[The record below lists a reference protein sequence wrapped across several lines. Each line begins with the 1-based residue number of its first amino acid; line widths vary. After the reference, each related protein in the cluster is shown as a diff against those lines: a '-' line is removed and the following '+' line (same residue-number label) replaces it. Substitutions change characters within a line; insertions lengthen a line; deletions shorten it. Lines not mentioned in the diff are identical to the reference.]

1 MRAKKTLFQSHAELD
16 QLLHRLGLSTFRE
29 HYQNLAEASE
39 KSSQSHLA
47 FLHDLCVRESE
58 HRDHIRQ
65 MRLLKSAKLPRHKVL
80 SDFAINRIPG
90 LSPALIHRLSEG
102 DFMDR
107 PENIL
112 IFGNPGTG
120 KTHLAIALA
129 REWCLMGR
137 RILFKGA
144 SQIVEELLQAQEN
157 KGLQR
162 FMKQLDRFDC
172 LIIDDISYVPFKRE
186 ETDVLFQLI
195 NQRYEKRSLLITSN
209 LAFSQW
215 KSIFQDE
222 MATAA
227 LIDRLVHHAEILE
240 LNAPS
245 YRAEKAQNR
254 NKISVLKPSDA
265 KSLSAQASTA

>member
-1 MRAKKTLFQSHAELD
+1 MRSKKILFQSHGELD

-29 HYQNLAEASE
+29 HYQSLAENWE
-39 KSSQSHLA
+39 KSGQSHVA
-47 FLHDLCVRESE
+47 FLHALCVRENE
-58 HRDHIRQ
+58 HRDHNRRE
-65 MRLLKSAKLPRHKVL
+65 RLLKSAKLPRHKVL
-80 SDFAINRIPG
+80 SDFKINRIPG
-90 LSPALIHRLSEG
+90 LSPALIHRLATG
-102 DFMDR
+102 DFMDT
-107 PENIL
+107 PENLL

-120 KTHLAIALA
+120 KSHLSIALA

-137 RILFKGA
+137 RVLFKGA
-144 SQIVEELLQAQEN
+144 SQIVEELRQAQE
-157 KGLQR
+157 KKELHR
-162 FMKQLDRFDC
+162 FMKQLDHFDC
-172 LIIDDISYVPFKRE
+172 LIIDDISYVPFQRE

-215 KSIFQDE
+215 KSIFKDE
-222 MATAA
+222 MATTA

-254 NKISVLKPSDA
+254 KKDSAVPSRKLADPGVA
-265 KSLSAQASTA
+265 PT